1 MLFNRDN
8 NFAILTTK
16 HLRNEPMAKILTSRL
31 APSFWQH
38 NLHLV
43 VLGRSLIVVMKFQ
56 DRFASLRQLNS
67 PNGHDKFQICCINF
81 YLIRFL
87 VNSAV
92 IRMFFVNL
100 ALLPE
105 FRISTT
111 SLHNYQ
117 KLWCC
122 ELRHLHYQAIWYYEM
137 VRFCTIDLKLHW
149 IAQFEENR
157 IIRKKML
164 NSSKVNNKF

>member
-1 MLFNRDN
+1 M
-8 NFAILTTK
+8 
-16 HLRNEPMAKILTSRL
+16 RNEPTEKILTSRL
-31 APSFWQH
+31 APSFSQR

-67 PNGHDKFQICCINF
+67 PNSCDKFQICCIDF

-92 IRMFFVNL
+92 ICMFFVNF
-100 ALLPE
+100 AGLPE

-111 SLHNYQ
+111 SLHTRSPDTVNCVIY
-117 KLWCC
+117 
-122 ELRHLHYQAIWYYEM
+122 
-137 VRFCTIDLKLHW
+137 
-149 IAQFEENR
+149 
-157 IIRKKML
+157 IIRPSDITQWCDFAQLTL
-164 NSSKVNNKF
+164 NCIGSHNLRKIA

>member
-43 VLGRSLIVVMKFQ
+43 VLGGSLIVVMKFQ
-56 DRFASLRQLNS
+56 HKFASLRQLNS
-67 PNGHDKFQICCINF
+67 PNSRDKFQICCIDF

-92 IRMFFVNL
+92 IRMFFVNF
-100 ALLPE
+100 AGLPE

-111 SLHNYQ
+111 SLHIRSPDAVSCVIY
-117 KLWCC
+117 
-122 ELRHLHYQAIWYYEM
+122 
-137 VRFCTIDLKLHW
+137 
-149 IAQFEENR
+149 
-157 IIRKKML
+157 IIRPSDIMQWCDFAQLTL
-164 NSSKVNNKF
+164 NCIGSHNLRKIA

>member
-1 MLFNRDN
+1 MFFNRDN

-16 HLRNEPMAKILTSRL
+16 RLRNEPMAKILTSRL
-31 APSFWQH
+31 APSFSQH

-67 PNGHDKFQICCINF
+67 PNSRDKFQICCIDF

-92 IRMFFVNL
+92 IRMFFVNF
-100 ALLPE
+100 AGVTW
-105 FRISTT
+105 ISH
-111 SLHNYQ
+111 LHNLVTYQ
-117 KLWCC
+117 KPWCC
-122 ELRHLHYQAIWYYEM
+122 ELRHLHYQAIWYYAM